1 MSLRIAGVVSD
12 SITDGPGIRYTL
24 FVQGCPHRCPGCHNP
39 QTHDF
44 HGGRDAEEEEIIAGI
59 NKNPLLSGLTLSGGE
74 PMCQARALASLV
86 KRVRAECPRIKE
98 VACYTGYTFEELMS
112 GAVDGAKELLQQLD
126 ILVDGKFIQAERSW
140 ELKFKGSK
148 NQRVIDVPK
157 SLQGG
162 EDGAAVAVVLDNTD
176 RWN

>member
-24 FVQGCPHRCPGCHNP
+24 FVQGCPHHCPGCHNP

-44 HGGRDAEEEEIIAGI
+44 NGGRDAEENEIIQGI

-74 PMCQARALASLV
+74 PMCQARALAHLV
-86 KRVRAECPRIKE
+86 QRVRKECPRIKE
-98 VACYTGYTFEELMS
+98 VACYTGYTFEELKD
-112 GAVDGAKELLQQLD
+112 VDGANELLGQLD
-126 ILVDGKFIQAERSW
+126 TLVDGRFIQAERSW

-157 SLQGG
+157 SLAEGR
-162 EDGAAVAVVLDNTD
+162 VVLNISS